1 MSTLKKRFVLAM
13 AIVLCGLAVLA
24 FIGSSTEAGGPKPCP
39 LIGCGPCAQL
49 TKVPG
54 QKCPVCVAIPGCT
67 P

>member
-1 MSTLKKRFVLAM
+1 MKHTKRLLVLALV
-13 AIVLCGLAVLA
+13 AAGLLTLA
-24 FIGSSTEAGGPKPCP
+24 LVGSGTEAGGPKPCP
-39 LIGCGPCAQL
+39 QIGCGPCSQL